1 MHGRP
6 LASSTPTLHPRP
18 RPDPPEQGATRSTT
32 PVEPGAPTRSPS
44 PAPTGADRTS
54 PASADDGAPGPAGT
68 ARRPGA
74 LRRLGR
80 RGLSRPLRLVL
91 FESFLVVFGVVLAFG
106 ANEWREHRNR
116 VAHAEL
122 ALANIHEELRVNR
135 DEVRRALAYHSQL
148 RDTLYAIAHR
158 AAEARAR
165 GEAEPYPD
173 FAVFHSGF
181 IAPARL
187 LSTAWDAAR
196 ETAALGDM
204 RYDDVLAAARMYAR
218 QAQYTEQART
228 VGEVIY
234 GEMLRIGMPGMVR
247 NYVNLTAIISAFA
260 YREQQLL
267 EAYAEL
273 LHEDEP

>member
-1 MHGRP
+1 M
-6 LASSTPTLHPRP
+6 SS
-18 RPDPPEQGATRSTT
+18 T
-32 PVEPGAPTRSPS
+32 PVEPSGPSGAPTRASPD
-44 PAPTGADRTS
+44 A
-54 PASADDGAPGPAGT
+54 PAGT
-68 ARRPGA
+68 ATALPESTIDDATDPAAIPAPRPRADHRPGD
-74 LRRLGR
+74 G
-80 RGLSRPLRLVL
+80 GLARPLRMAL

-135 DEVRRALAYHSQL
+135 AEVRRALAYHNQL
-148 RDTLYAIAHR
+148 RDTLYAISR
-158 AAEARAR
+158 MAAEARAR

-173 FAVFHSGF
+173 LGVFHGGF

-234 GEMLRIGMPGMVR
+234 GEIIRVGMPGIMR
-247 NYVNLTAIISAFA
+247 NYENLTSIIAAFA
-260 YREQQLL
+260 FREQQLL

-273 LHEDEP
+273 LHEDVP